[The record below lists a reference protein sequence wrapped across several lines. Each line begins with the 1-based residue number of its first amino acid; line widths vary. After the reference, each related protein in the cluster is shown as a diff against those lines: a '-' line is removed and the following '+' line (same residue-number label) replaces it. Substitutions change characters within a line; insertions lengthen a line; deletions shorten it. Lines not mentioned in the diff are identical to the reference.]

1 MPLFEYILLGL
12 LGSGGAAVLDGAPPA
27 TGALTLGAEA
37 IVQPN
42 GGVVAS
48 AAQRPRKEANNAGS
62 KDPVKPEATVKGGTR
77 SHSRSGRHHRR
88 THHRRSH
95 TFQK

>member
-12 LGSGGAAVLDGAPPA
+12 LGSGGAAVLDGAPRA
-27 TGALTLGAEA
+27 TSALTMGADA

-48 AAQRPRKEANNAGS
+48 AAQHPRKEANNAGS
-62 KDPVKPEATVKGGTR
+62 KDPVIREATVKGGTR
-77 SHSRSGRHHRR
+77 HHSRSRRHQSR
-88 THHRRSH
+88 HHRRSH